1 MINLGLISKS
11 SQRLMHNLAHLLLS
25 FQKRSRVQGASRA
38 CVEPLRFDELREERV
53 HGSVAELLQI
63 CELQTFCRDRVL
75 SVQVRRKEM
84 KNIKKKKKNSRSS
97 PYPIAR
103 LSSRQRNRKKKKFYK
118 STTHTVVE
126 KIFFARFSPR
136 ENFSNVFSNRCP
148 CALESTNPSR
158 DARDFYFYRRKA
170 FVPNTM
176 NAVSWIDNR
185 WE

>member
-38 CVEPLRFDELREERV
+38 CVEPLRLDELREERV

-84 KNIKKKKKNSRSS
+84 KNIKKKRKIRDLLPIRSRDCRRDNE
-97 PYPIAR
+97 IEK
-103 LSSRQRNRKKKKFYK
+103 KKKKFYK

-126 KIFFARFSPR
+126 KFFSLAFLRERIFPTYSRIDVRVLSNQPILVEMR
-136 ENFSNVFSNRCP
+136 EIFIFIEER
-148 CALESTNPSR
+148 LLFQIR
-158 DARDFYFYRRKA
+158 
-170 FVPNTM
+170 
-176 NAVSWIDNR
+176 
-185 WE
+185 

>member
-84 KNIKKKKKNSRSS
+84 KNKKKKKKNSINPRHIQWWKNFFRSLFS
-97 PYPIAR
+97 ER
-103 LSSRQRNRKKKKFYK
+103 EFFQR
-118 STTHTVVE
+118 
-126 KIFFARFSPR
+126 I
-136 ENFSNVFSNRCP
+136 
-148 CALESTNPSR
+148 LESMSVCSR
-158 DARDFYFYRRKA
+158 I
-170 FVPNTM
+170 NQ
-176 NAVSWIDNR
+176 S
-185 WE
+185 

>member
-38 CVEPLRFDELREERV
+38 CVEPLRLDELREERV

-84 KNIKKKKKNSRSS
+84 KNIKKKRKIRDLLPIRSRDCRRDNEIEKKKNSINPRHIQWWKNFFRSLFS
-97 PYPIAR
+97 ER
-103 LSSRQRNRKKKKFYK
+103 EFFQR
-118 STTHTVVE
+118 
-126 KIFFARFSPR
+126 I
-136 ENFSNVFSNRCP
+136 
-148 CALESTNPSR
+148 LESMSVCSR
-158 DARDFYFYRRKA
+158 I
-170 FVPNTM
+170 NQ
-176 NAVSWIDNR
+176 S
-185 WE
+185 